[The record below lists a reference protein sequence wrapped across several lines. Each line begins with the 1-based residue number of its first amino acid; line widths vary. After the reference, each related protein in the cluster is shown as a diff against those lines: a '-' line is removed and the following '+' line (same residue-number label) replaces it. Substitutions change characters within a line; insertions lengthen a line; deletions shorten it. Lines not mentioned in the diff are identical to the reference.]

1 MIDKSKDIFEMLSG
15 ALDEATPTPDP
26 DRRAANLARSNEL
39 FSQVNQETT
48 DALRPI
54 DKKAGRPRSAVSER
68 IAHMSRKL
76 KVMLAGSTALV
87 TSVAA
92 LVLVVNQPP
101 HITQPQGAITSMEI
115 EGIDAVTVAPA
126 DNRMEMDV
134 VAAAP
139 QEQSESSA
147 PQAVMDEAKRM
158 REARDQTATSQPVAK
173 PTPSIQNK
181 AAPVKSL
188 MADSSMAGAPRA
200 TLAPTLE
207 LSSRMAIHDDI
218 VVQPADNDRFEGEA
232 LNGVKSVAEEPVS
245 TFSIDVDTA
254 SWSFARRM
262 IQSGQMPSPDMVRI
276 EELINYFDYGYI
288 APSDDAADPF
298 ATHVSVFDAPWND
311 GKQLVRIGIQGQEP
325 TIVDRPPLDLAFL
338 IDTSGSMNSPDKLG
352 LLKQSFML
360 MLDQLHPEDRVGIVT
375 YAGSVGVVLE
385 MTGASDVDDIEGAL
399 QRLSAG
405 GSTAGAAGLRA
416 AYDLIGDAKDEGR
429 IGRVILATDGDFNV
443 GMSSTEEMKTFI
455 EGKRDSGAYLS
466 VLGFGQG
473 NYNDALMQTLA
484 QNGNG
489 QAAYIDTLSEA
500 RKVLVEQLSGALFPI
515 ANDVKI
521 QVEFNPDTVAEYR
534 LIGYET
540 RALDRED
547 FNNDK
552 IDAGE
557 IGAGHQVTALYEITP
572 VGSDAR
578 EINPLRYGE
587 DVKETTKVFV
597 GELGY
602 VNLRYKKPGETKS
615 KLIGTAIHS
624 GSGPADSDASFA
636 AAIAGFGQLMKDNR
650 YLGDWSYAD
659 AAALASSSMGSDPF
673 GYRHEAV
680 QMIHLMQS
688 LDR

>member
-1 MIDKSKDIFEMLSG
+1 
-15 ALDEATPTPDP
+15 
-26 DRRAANLARSNEL
+26 
-39 FSQVNQETT
+39 
-48 DALRPI
+48 
-54 DKKAGRPRSAVSER
+54 VS
-68 IAHMSRKL
+68 
-76 KVMLAGSTALV
+76 
-87 TSVAA
+87 
-92 LVLVVNQPP
+92 
-101 HITQPQGAITSMEI
+101 
-115 EGIDAVTVAPA
+115 
-126 DNRMEMDV
+126 
-134 VAAAP
+134 
-139 QEQSESSA
+139 
-147 PQAVMDEAKRM
+147 
-158 REARDQTATSQPVAK
+158 
-173 PTPSIQNK
+173 
-181 AAPVKSL
+181 
-188 MADSSMAGAPRA
+188 
-200 TLAPTLE
+200 
-207 LSSRMAIHDDI
+207 
-218 VVQPADNDRFEGEA
+218 
-232 LNGVKSVAEEPVS
+232 EEPVS

-262 IQSGQMPSPDMVRI
+262 IQSGQKPSPDMVRI
-276 EELINYFDYGYI
+276 EEMVNYFDYGYI
-288 APSDDAADPF
+288 APADDAADPF

-325 TIVDRPPLDLAFL
+325 ALEDRPPLDLVFL

-360 MLDQLHPEDRVGIVT
+360 MLDQLRPEDRVGIVT
-375 YAGSVGVVLE
+375 YAGSAGVVLE
-385 MTGASDVDDIEGAL
+385 MTDASDADDIEDAL

-416 AYDLIGDAKDEGR
+416 AYDLIGSAKDEGR

-455 EGKRDSGAYLS
+455 EGKRDQGAYLS

-521 QVEFNPDTVAEYR
+521 QVEFNPNTVAEYR

-540 RALDRED
+540 RALKRED

-587 DVKETTKVFV
+587 EAAETTEMSG

-602 VNLRYKKPGETKS
+602 VNLRYKEPGETKS
-615 KLIGTAIHS
+615 KLIGTAIHAGS
-624 GSGPADSDASFA
+624 GSADSDASFA
-636 AAIAGFGQLMKDNR
+636 AAIAGFGQLMKDDR
-650 YLGDWSYAD
+650 YLGDWSYDD
-659 AAALASSSMGSDPF
+659 AAALASGSMGNDPF

-680 QMIHLMQS
+680 QLIHLMGS

>member
-1 MIDKSKDIFEMLSG
+1 MTDQGEDIFEMLSE
-15 ALDEATPTPDP
+15 ALVETTPKPDP
-26 DRRAANLARSNEL
+26 ARRAANIAQATAV
-39 FSQVNQETT
+39 FSQSHQETGE
-48 DALRPI
+48 AVRPM
-54 DKKAGRPRSAVSER
+54 DKKAGRTRSAVSER
-68 IAHMSRKL
+68 IAFMTRKAKYL
-76 KVMLAGSTALV
+76 LAGSTALV
-87 TSVAA
+87 TSFAA
-92 LVLVVNQPP
+92 LVLVVNQPAFV
-101 HITQPQGAITSMEI
+101 TQPQTSLSTDGFQSVQETVRIAPEAADMQADIAAPQAEI
-115 EGIDAVTVAPA
+115 APA
-126 DNRMEMDV
+126 PLIAKRDV
-134 VAAAP
+134 VQHAGKTAPAVMADRSMSSGLVASQPLESFAAAP
-139 QEQSESSA
+139 
-147 PQAVMDEAKRM
+147 EAM
-158 REARDQTATSQPVAK
+158 
-173 PTPSIQNK
+173 N
-181 AAPVKSL
+181 
-188 MADSSMAGAPRA
+188 
-200 TLAPTLE
+200 
-207 LSSRMAIHDDI
+207 LSSTIGIVDD
-218 VVQPADNDRFEGEA
+218 VAPHVADNDRFDGKD
-232 LNGVKSVAEEPVS
+232 LNSVKSVSEEPVS

-325 TIVDRPPLDLAFL
+325 TLVDRPPLDLAFL

-375 YAGSVGVVLE
+375 YAGSAGVVLE

-587 DVKETTKVFV
+587 DVKETTKMSV

>member
-1 MIDKSKDIFEMLSG
+1 MTDQGEDIFKMLSK
-15 ALDEATPTPDP
+15 ALVETTPKPDP
-26 DRRAANLARSNEL
+26 ARRTANIAQATAV
-39 FSQVNQETT
+39 FSQSHQETGE
-48 DALRPI
+48 AVRPM
-54 DKKAGRPRSAVSER
+54 DKKAGRTRSAVSER
-68 IAHMSRKL
+68 IAFMTRKAKYL
-76 KVMLAGSTALV
+76 LAGSTALV
-87 TSVAA
+87 TSFAA
-92 LVLVVNQPP
+92 LVLVVNQSDLM
-101 HITQPQGAITSMEI
+101 TQSTGKSTFTSPE
-115 EGIDAVTVAPA
+115 V
-126 DNRMEMDV
+126 
-134 VAAAP
+134 
-139 QEQSESSA
+139 SESSTVDALSDAEAPAAEIAAQPAPLAAKREAVA
-147 PQAVMDEAKRM
+147 PQAK
-158 REARDQTATSQPVAK
+158 
-173 PTPSIQNK
+173 I
-181 AAPVKSL
+181 AAPPAVMS
-188 MADSSMAGAPRA
+188 D
-200 TLAPTLE
+200 
-207 LSSRMAIHDDI
+207 LSSASGAVAPQALETFMASAPDAIAPQ
-218 VVQPADNDRFEGEA
+218 VQNNDRFDGKD
-232 LNGVKSVAEEPVS
+232 LNSVKSVSEEPVS

-262 IQSGQMPSPDMVRI
+262 IQSGQKPSPEMVRI
-276 EELINYFDYGYI
+276 EEMVNYFDYGYI
-288 APSDDAADPF
+288 APADDAADPF
-298 ATHVSVFDAPWND
+298 ATHVSVFDAPWHD

-325 TIVDRPPLDLAFL
+325 ALEDRPPLDLAFL

-360 MLDQLHPEDRVGIVT
+360 MLDQLRPEDRVGIVT
-375 YAGSVGVVLE
+375 YAGSAGVVLE
-385 MTGASDVDDIEGAL
+385 MTGASDADDIEDAL
-399 QRLSAG
+399 QRLAAG

-416 AYDLIGDAKDEGR
+416 AYDLIGDAEEEGR

-455 EGKRDSGAYLS
+455 EDKRDQGAYLS

-540 RALDRED
+540 RALKRED

-587 DVKETTKVFV
+587 DAVKGQGSIS

-602 VNLRYKKPGETKS
+602 VNLRYKEPGEAKS
-615 KLIGTAIHS
+615 KLIGTPITS
-624 GSGPADSDASFA
+624 GTTTADSDAFFA
-636 AAIAGFGQLMKDNR
+636 AAIAGFGQLMKDDR
-650 YLGDWSYAD
+650 YLGDWGYAD
-659 AAALASSSMGSDPF
+659 AAALAASSMGDDPF

-680 QMIHLMQS
+680 QLIHLMQS

>member
-1 MIDKSKDIFEMLSG
+1 MTDQGEDIFEMLSE
-15 ALDEATPTPDP
+15 ALVETTPKPDP
-26 DRRAANLARSNEL
+26 ARRTANIAQATAV
-39 FSQVNQETT
+39 FSQSHQETGE
-48 DALRPI
+48 AVRPM
-54 DKKAGRPRSAVSER
+54 DKKAGRTRSAVSER
-68 IAHMSRKL
+68 IAFMTRKAKYL
-76 KVMLAGSTALV
+76 LAGSTALV
-87 TSVAA
+87 TSFAA
-92 LVLVVNQPP
+92 LVLVVNQSDLM
-101 HITQPQGAITSMEI
+101 TQSAGETVFTSPEVSAPSTVDALSDAQSPAAEI
-115 EGIDAVTVAPA
+115 AAQPAPLTAKREAV
-126 DNRMEMDV
+126 
-134 VAAAP
+134 
-139 QEQSESSA
+139 A
-147 PQAVMDEAKRM
+147 PQAK
-158 REARDQTATSQPVAK
+158 
-173 PTPSIQNK
+173 I
-181 AAPVKSL
+181 AAPPAVMSDVSGASGVVAPQAL
-188 MADSSMAGAPRA
+188 ETFMASAPDA
-200 TLAPTLE
+200 IAPQ
-207 LSSRMAIHDDI
+207 
-218 VVQPADNDRFEGEA
+218 VQNNDRFDGKD
-232 LNGVKSVAEEPVS
+232 LNSVKSVSEEPVS

-262 IQSGQMPSPDMVRI
+262 IQSGQKPSPEMVRI
-276 EELINYFDYGYI
+276 EEMVNYFDYGYI
-288 APSDDAADPF
+288 APADDAADPF
-298 ATHVSVFDAPWND
+298 ATHVSVFDAPWHD

-325 TIVDRPPLDLAFL
+325 AVEDRPPLDLAFL

-360 MLDQLHPEDRVGIVT
+360 MLDQLRPEDRVGIVT
-375 YAGSVGVVLE
+375 YAGSAGVVLE
-385 MTGASDVDDIEGAL
+385 MTGASDADDIEDAL
-399 QRLSAG
+399 QRLAAG

-416 AYDLIGDAKDEGR
+416 AYDLIGDAKEEGR

-443 GMSSTEEMKTFI
+443 GISSTEELKTFI
-455 EGKRDSGAYLS
+455 EGKRDEGAYLS
-466 VLGFGQG
+466 VMGFGRG

-540 RALDRED
+540 RALKRED

-587 DVKETTKVFV
+587 EASESADATRGMTS
-597 GELGY
+597 ELGY
-602 VNLRYKKPGETKS
+602 VNLRYKEPGESKS
-615 KLIGTAIHS
+615 KLIGTPITA
-624 GSGPADSDASFA
+624 GSGTADTDASFA
-636 AAIAGFGQLMKDNR
+636 AAIAGFGQLLKDDR
-650 YLGDWSYAD
+650 YLGDWSYDD
-659 AAALASSSMGSDPF
+659 AAALASTSMGNDPF

-680 QMIHLMQS
+680 QLIHLMGS